1 MAHLNH
7 NDAYREIQERTLAGI
22 SEHFPV
28 QGKLKTLVLD
38 GLEVRDQGEGSDDLD
53 GQKTA
58 KIEGGSWVAPVF
70 GTFKLIDNATGKV
83 VDTKTM
89 RVAEIPKPTRRH
101 SYILDGQEYQVSNQW
116 QLKPGAYVRRQ
127 QTGELETQFNIAGK
141 PPFKVTFN
149 PATKQFLMTRSSSK
163 SIPMYPIIKAMG
175 VDDSTLEKTWGKE
188 ILTANQTVRG
198 GNTALGRFY
207 KADKKSVAP
216 DAETAHAYVVDALTR
231 SELRPDAA
239 QVTLGKPFTH
249 VNGEVLTA
257 VTNKML
263 KVHGGAPEDDRD
275 SLEFK
280 DLRGTADFIHARLTD
295 WKTKRDIKAKF
306 ARKINFSDSVRDVI
320 KFDMFNA
327 PIRKTFTDSSLASTP
342 SQHNPVE
349 MLSNARQTTVT
360 GDGGIKSDEQ
370 INDEVKFVDPSH
382 LGFLDP
388 IHTPESEKSGVVLHL
403 PLGVQKIGNEAKLPL
418 YNIKTGRTELVT
430 AAQFLSAKVV
440 LPDQVTW
447 KNGVPVPTD
456 RKIQMSAEGNKIQEG
471 SFGSAQ
477 YVLKHASMLFGAP
490 ANLIPFLSS
499 NSGNRATYA
508 TSHISQ
514 AVALH
519 EREAPL
525 VQVSTGSDTPG
536 NQTYEEVLGRQSG
549 HPSLVSGT
557 VTKITPKKIEIKDS
571 TGKTHGVSLY
581 DNYPLNDTKAVLH
594 STPTVK
600 VGDKIGVGQSVAD
613 TNYMKDGVLALGRN
627 LRVAYIPYKGYN
639 FEDGVVISETAAKK
653 LSSVHLH
660 KPSILTDDKT
670 VLNTRKFQVQHPGIY
685 KKEQYEKLGTDG
697 LVRVG
702 QRVEPG
708 DPLILAM
715 RPYNLQ
721 DRMGIGAV
729 RRSLSGMHTDS
740 SVKWESDHPGEVV
753 ATPKDKWGNQSI
765 HIRTIEPMQVG
776 DKLAGRHGNKGI
788 VSSII
793 PDHEMPR
800 TKDGKI
806 IEVALNPSGVP
817 GRINIGQ
824 VLETAAAKIAEKTKK
839 PYIVTNFNQGD
850 AIATI
855 KKELAHHGISDTE
868 ELHDPT
874 TGISLGRA
882 LTGPQYMLKLTHQ
895 VDKKIAARAG
905 MVGGGGESESYDSNL
920 LPSGGG
926 KTAGQS
932 IDPFT
937 QNVLLTHGAVANI
950 REIQTWKS
958 EGPDP
963 QPNEGK
969 RWESQHLAVW
979 SAIQNGTYI
988 PTPRSTYT
996 FQRFTDMLKGAGIN
1010 VEKRGHT
1017 LQLSPL
1023 TDRQILSMSSGALPK
1038 PIDLLESKPDKNGE
1052 LKPRP
1057 GGLFDPQLTGGHG
1070 GRKWSHIKLAE
1081 PVPNP
1086 VFESAIMGLT
1096 GLKTKDYSAVVTG
1109 AQAMTKAG
1117 LVVPLGTANSMTGGT
1132 AIKHLLENIDVKKDL
1147 ASTLKQLT
1155 VRVSEKGNKAAGV
1168 DNLVKKVKYLQTL
1181 DQLNLKPSEAYVL
1194 HNLPIMPPAMRPAPV
1209 LPNGKIRWADIN
1221 GLYSN
1226 FAQVNTKLAD
1236 PTLRKNLTDDRL
1248 KEMRADMYDGMK
1260 AIMGLS
1266 KSSDSDDSPKGLLKQ
1281 LHGTKV
1287 KEGYFQNVLMNRRQD
1302 LSMRSV
1308 IVPEPSLHLDE
1319 VGLPEKKALT
1329 LYKPFVVRKLVEIG
1343 AAANPLE
1350 AQSMIK
1356 SEGHKGVRR
1365 ALELVVA
1372 ERPVILKRDPAL
1384 HKHSAMAFTPKLVA
1398 GRSIKIHPLVTGGF
1412 NADFDGDTMSAYVPI
1427 SKDAV
1432 EEARRMFPS
1441 NNLYNEATGKV
1452 MYQPTLEAAL
1462 GLYKLSTNRG
1472 GATRQFGTPV
1482 DAIKAAQTRSL
1493 HVNDPI
1499 SVAGTKTTLGR
1510 LLLADALPE
1519 AMKSEVIKGTTPID
1533 KKGLDSLFTTLAK
1546 NHGSELGV
1554 YANKLKD
1561 LGNGMAYGAVEL
1573 RHPNHQGPTAIIAKE
1588 NQIKNVQFIPTTTHT
1603 LSLDDFTPDR
1613 STRDPIF
1620 NRARQETSALEGKYS
1635 TSERERRTIDI
1646 WRKASQDVDAAHKI
1660 KMQRDPSNL
1669 AIMQLSGVKPGW
1681 DQYKQMVLAPGL
1693 VMDATGKIIAHPLT
1707 RSYAE
1712 GLSVAD
1718 YWTQMSGARRGVVM
1732 KVQEVRGPGA
1742 LSKAL
1747 IASAVNLVVT
1757 GHDCGTHGGVSLPVT
1772 STDVHDRILA
1782 HDFSAK
1788 GLVVPRG
1795 TVLNPS
1801 VVSKIRA
1808 VDRNASLLV
1817 RSPLKCEHSIGL
1829 CQLDAGISPTGQLHS
1844 VGTNLGLLAAQS
1856 LGERSIQLS
1865 MKAFHSGGVVPSSGA
1880 ALTDDFARIEQ
1891 LTKLP
1896 KKMAN
1901 SAILSKQSG
1910 TIKKIEKDVTGVNI
1924 TIGDSIYHVGK
1935 DRYGRVL
1942 NELVPGAKELTGHIP
1957 WQHPVVGMAVTPGH
1971 QLTDPNRTIVNPHDL
1986 YVATR
1991 SMTKV
1996 QNFLVDELHGIYGKE
2011 GVRRGHVETIVK
2023 ALGNLTKI
2031 SDPGDSEHIL
2041 PGEFQSMS
2049 KIQALNTALIKAGK
2063 KPIEHTPILKGVGM
2077 LPFDV
2082 HEDWMAKLQH
2092 NNITKVLRQ
2101 GAATGSISNIHGLHP
2116 VPGIA
2121 YGAELG
2127 LTSEN
2132 SKQPGLGHLKD
2143 VPKYHY

>member
-38 GLEVRDQGEGSDDLD
+38 GLEVRDQAEGSDDLD
-53 GQKTA
+53 GQKNA
-58 KIEGGSWVAPVF
+58 KIGGGSWVAPVF
-70 GTFKLIDNATGKV
+70 AKLRLIDNATGKV
-83 VDTKTM
+83 LDTKTM

-116 QLKPGAYVRRQ
+116 QLKPGAYVRRK
-127 QTGELETQFNIAGK
+127 QTGELETQFNIAGR
-141 PPFKVTFN
+141 PPFDITFN
-149 PATKQFLMTRSSSK
+149 PTTKQFLMTRRSSK
-163 SIPMYPIIKAMG
+163 AIPMYPIIRAMG
-175 VDDSTLEKTWGKE
+175 VDDSTLERAWGRE
-188 ILTANQTVRG
+188 ILAANKDIR
-198 GNTALGRFY
+198 NSSTALDRFY
-207 KADKKSVAP
+207 KADKKTAAP
-216 DAETAHAYVVDALTR
+216 DAATAHTYVVDALSR

-239 QVTLGKPFTH
+239 QVTLGKPYTH
-249 VNGEVLTA
+249 VSGEVLTA
-257 VTNKML
+257 ATDKML
-263 KVHGGAPEDDRD
+263 RVHNGAPEDDRD

-280 DLRGTADFIHARLTD
+280 DLRSTADFIHSRLTD
-295 WKTKRDIKAKF
+295 WKTKREIKSKF
-306 ARKINFSDSVRDVI
+306 SRKINFAEGVRDVV

-327 PIRKTFTDSSLASTP
+327 PIRRTFTDSSLASTP

-360 GDGGIKSDEQ
+360 GEGGIKSDEQ
-370 INDEVKFVDPSH
+370 INTEVKFVNPSH

-403 PLGVQKIGNEAKLPL
+403 PLGIQKVGNEAKLPL
-418 YNIKTGRTELVT
+418 YNLKTGKTELVT
-430 AAQFLSAKVV
+430 AAQFLNSKVV

-447 KNGVPVPTD
+447 KNGVPAPVGRTVQ
-456 RKIQMSAEGNKIQEG
+456 ISAENNKIQEG

-477 YVLKHASMLFGAP
+477 YVLRHASMLFGAP

-508 TSHISQ
+508 AAHISQ

-525 VQVSTGSDTPG
+525 VQVGTGSSTPG
-536 NQTYEEVLGRQSG
+536 SQTYEEVLGKQSG

-557 VTKITPKKIEIKDS
+557 VTKVSSKKIEIKGPDNKIS
-571 TGKTHGVSLY
+571 TVHLY
-581 DNYPLNDTKAVLH
+581 DNFPLNDPKAVLH
-594 STPTVK
+594 STATVQ
-600 VGDKIGVGQSVAD
+600 VGDKVTAGQSVAD
-613 TNYMKDGVLALGRN
+613 TNYMKGGVLSLGRN

-660 KPSILTDDKT
+660 KPSILTDDKMI
-670 VLNTRKFQVQHPGIY
+670 LNTRKFQVQHPAAY
-685 KKEQYEKLGTDG
+685 KKEQYEKLGPDG

-740 SVKWESDHPGEVV
+740 SVRWESDHPGEVV
-753 ATPKDKWGNQSI
+753 ATPKDKWGNQSV
-765 HIRTIEPMQVG
+765 HIRTIEAMQVG
-776 DKLAGRHGNKGI
+776 DKIAGRHGNKGI
-788 VSSII
+788 VSSIV
-793 PDHEMPR
+793 PDHDMPK
-800 TKDGKI
+800 TKDGRH

-824 VLETAAAKIAEKTKK
+824 VLETAAAKIAEKMKK
-839 PYIVTNFNQGD
+839 PYIADNFGRGD

-855 KKELAHHGISDTE
+855 KKELANHGLTDTE

-874 TGISLGRA
+874 TGVSLGKV
-882 LTGPQYMLKLTHQ
+882 LVGPQYMLKLTHQ

-905 MVGGGGESESYDSNL
+905 MVGGGGEAESYDSNL
-920 LPSGGG
+920 LPSSGG

-937 QNVLLTHGAVANI
+937 QNVLLTHGAKANI
-950 REIQTWKS
+950 REMQTWKS

-979 SAIQNGTYI
+979 SAIQNGTHI

-1010 VEKRGHT
+1010 IEKRGHT
-1017 LQLSPL
+1017 FQLSPL

-1081 PVPNP
+1081 PMPNP
-1086 VFESAIMGLT
+1086 VFEPAILGLT
-1096 GLKTKDYSAVVTG
+1096 GMKTKDYTAVVTG
-1109 AQAMTKAG
+1109 AQAMTSTG
-1117 LVVPLGTANSMTGGT
+1117 RLVPLGTAGAVTGGL
-1132 AIKHLLENIDVKKDL
+1132 AIKKLLEGVDVKRDL
-1147 ASTLKQLT
+1147 AATTKELT
-1155 VRVSEKGNKAAGV
+1155 RQVQAKGPNAATI
-1168 DNLVKKVKYLQTL
+1168 DPLVKKVKYLRAL
-1181 DQLNLKPSEAYVL
+1181 DQLDMKPSDAYVL

-1209 LPNGKIRWADIN
+1209 LPSGKIRWADIN

-1226 FAQVNTKLAD
+1226 FAQVNTKLDD
-1236 PTLRKNLTDDRL
+1236 PALRKNLSDERL
-1248 KEMRADMYDGMK
+1248 KELRADMYDGIK
-1260 AIMGLS
+1260 GIMGLS
-1266 KSSDSDDSPKGLLKQ
+1266 KSSDTDDSPKGLLRQ
-1281 LHGTKV
+1281 LHGSQA
-1287 KEGYFQNVLMNRRQD
+1287 KEGYFQSVLMNRRQD

-1308 IVPEPSLHLDE
+1308 IVPEPALHLDE

-1350 AQSMIK
+1350 AQSLVK
-1356 SEGHKGVRR
+1356 KESKAVRR

-1384 HKHSAMAFTPKLVA
+1384 HKHSAMAFTPKLTS

-1432 EEARRMFPS
+1432 EEARKMFPS
-1441 NNLYNEATGKV
+1441 QNLYNESTGKV

-1462 GLYKLSTNRG
+1462 GLYKLSTNRE
-1472 GATRQFGTPV
+1472 GAARAFGTPV
-1482 DAIKAAQTRSL
+1482 EAIKAAQSRSL

-1499 SVAGTKTTLGR
+1499 AIAGTKTTVGR
-1510 LLLADALPE
+1510 LLLSEALPE
-1519 AMKSEVIKGTTPID
+1519 AMKDSVIKGTAVID
-1533 KKGLDSLFTTLAK
+1533 RKGLDKLFTTLAK
-1546 NHGSELGV
+1546 EHGAELGI

-1573 RHPNHQGPTAIIAKE
+1573 RHPGHEGPAGIVAKE
-1588 NQIKNVQFIPTTTHT
+1588 NQAKNVQFIPTHTHT
-1603 LSLDDFTPDR
+1603 LSLDDFSPDR
-1613 STRDPIF
+1613 ATRDPIF
-1620 NRARQETSALEGKYS
+1620 NRARQETSALEGKY
-1635 TSERERRTIDI
+1635 TTGERERRTIDI
-1646 WRKASQDVDAAHKI
+1646 WKKASQDVDAAHKI
-1660 KMQRDPSNL
+1660 KMERDPSNL
-1669 AIMQLSGVKPGW
+1669 AIMQLAGVKPGW

-1693 VMDATGKIIAHPLT
+1693 VMDATGKVIPHPLT

-1732 KVQEVRGPGA
+1732 KVQEVRDPGA

-1757 GHDCGTHGGVSLPVT
+1757 GHDCGTHNGVSLPAM
-1772 STDVHDRILA
+1772 STDVHDRVLA
-1782 HDFSAK
+1782 HEFSAK
-1788 GLVVPRG
+1788 GLVVPAG
-1795 TVLNPS
+1795 TVLSPD
-1801 VVSKIRA
+1801 VVGKIRA
-1808 VDRNASLLV
+1808 ADKGASLLV
-1817 RSPLKCEHSIGL
+1817 RSPLKCEHGTGL
-1829 CQLDAGISPTGQLHS
+1829 CQQCAGISPTGKFHT

-1880 ALTDDFARIEQ
+1880 ALTEDFARIEQ
-1891 LTKLP
+1891 LTQLP
-1896 KKMAN
+1896 KKIPNA
-1901 SAILSKQSG
+1901 AVLSRQSG
-1910 TIKKIEKDVTGVNI
+1910 VIKKIEKDATGTKI
-1924 TIGDSIYHVGK
+1924 LIGETTYHVGK
-1935 DRYGRVL
+1935 DRYGRAL
-1942 NELVPGAKELTGHIP
+1942 NEPVPNAGGLAGHIA
-1957 WQHPVVGMAVTPGH
+1957 WQHLVVGASVTPGLS
-1971 QLTDPNRTIVNPHDL
+1971 LTDPNRTVINPHDL
-1986 YVATR
+1986 YSATK

-2031 SDPGDSEHIL
+2031 SDPGDSEYIL

-2049 KIQALNTALIKAGK
+2049 KVQALNNALVKAGK
-2063 KPIEHTPILKGVGM
+2063 KPIEHTPVLKGVSM

-2082 HEDWMAKLQH
+2082 QEDWMAKLQH
-2092 NNITKVLRQ
+2092 NNITKVLRH
-2101 GAATGSISNIHGLHP
+2101 GAATGSISDIHGLHP

-2121 YGAELG
+2121 YGAEFG
-2127 LTSEN
+2127 LTSEK
-2132 SKQPGLGHLKD
+2132 SKHPGLGHLKD
-2143 VPKYHY
+2143 VPGYAY